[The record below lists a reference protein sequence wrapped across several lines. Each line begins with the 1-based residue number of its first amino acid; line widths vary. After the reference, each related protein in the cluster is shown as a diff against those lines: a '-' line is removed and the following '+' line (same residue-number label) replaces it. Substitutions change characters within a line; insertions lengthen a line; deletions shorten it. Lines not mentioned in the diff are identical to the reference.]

1 MNHQPF
7 RDWLLSEEDLSAEQT
22 QSLREHLDTCEDCA
36 LIKSSGKEVA
46 VLFQSI
52 SEIGPTPGFTQRWQL
67 HLAEYQSTQQ
77 RRRGWFSI
85 GATAFMAALL
95 LVLLANQ
102 LWSLIRNPGPY
113 IAAWLNQVVGLISDY
128 YILQTFFK
136 TNVWLNPINILV
148 GSFLLV
154 GMISFMSVLWIT
166 VYQKFSLSRRIV

>member
-7 RDWLLSEEDLSAEQT
+7 REWLLSEEDLSAEQT
-22 QSLREHLDTCEDCA
+22 QSLREHLAACEDCA
-36 LIKSSGKEVA
+36 LIKSSGKEVDA
-46 VLFQSI
+46 LFQSI
-52 SEIGPTPGFTQRWQL
+52 SEVSPAPGFTQRWQL
-67 HLAEYQSTQQ
+67 HLAEYQSSHQQ
-77 RRRGWFSI
+77 RRGWFSI
-85 GATAFMAALL
+85 IATAFIAALL
-95 LVLLANQ
+95 LILLANQ

-154 GMISFMSVLWIT
+154 GMISFMSVLWMT
-166 VYQKFSLSRRIV
+166 AYQKFSLSRRIV